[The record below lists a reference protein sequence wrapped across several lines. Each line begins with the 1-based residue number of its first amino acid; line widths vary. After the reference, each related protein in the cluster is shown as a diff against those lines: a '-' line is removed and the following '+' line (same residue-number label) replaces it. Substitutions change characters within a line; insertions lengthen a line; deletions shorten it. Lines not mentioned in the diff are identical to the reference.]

1 MSEAQDGSPPGN
13 AGPRDANTALREISA
28 GPAVSHDE
36 PRGKALQ
43 DDVAAEEGH
52 SMLSRH
58 ASPLGRRSL
67 FRS

>member
-13 AGPRDANTALREISA
+13 AGPCDANTGLRDISA

-36 PRGKALQ
+36 PRGKTLP
-43 DDVAAEEGH
+43 DDVAGEEGH

-58 ASPLGRRSL
+58 ASPQGRRSL